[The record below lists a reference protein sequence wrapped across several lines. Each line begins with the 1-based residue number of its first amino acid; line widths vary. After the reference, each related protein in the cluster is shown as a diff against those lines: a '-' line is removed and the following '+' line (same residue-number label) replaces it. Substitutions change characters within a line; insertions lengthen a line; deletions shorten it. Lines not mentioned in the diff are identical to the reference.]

1 MDRRRRLALLF
12 GLSAGLA
19 ALEALLVVTVGPDPA
34 VALVPQIAAPA
45 PFGSFHDL
53 RWLLVYHPSWLAF
66 VAEAGLVLVLRAAL
80 DTVLVRLAWPADVA
94 LLPWRAHFIRT
105 LRYTA
110 IVMAVL
116 LPFAVLVFSMAVTS
130 LSWLFFVAV
139 PVLVMIGV
147 LVHHGAVSPTW
158 WRDAPTRVSVG
169 VVVTAFA
176 ILTVA
181 GGVLSASPG
190 WLAVLV
196 AAVAG
201 GAMGWCRL
209 RLVRSLAGHTPA
221 PRRRPFAVVGLAG
234 VLALVVGGTAIGFAV
249 SVAVEGARTPL
260 PPVRADAT
268 GPPVLIVKGFNS
280 KWDGVT
286 RRWVDGDYRIQRF
299 SYAGLDADGAPEAYD
314 RPATHDSLRV
324 LAWKMREQV
333 DALADETGE
342 QVRIVAES
350 EGALVTLTYLAAT
363 PGAPV
368 RAAVLLSPLLAPGR
382 VYYPPLGDSGWGVV
396 SGTVMAGIAAAL
408 GAVGPVDVS
417 PDTPL
422 FRSILDQAPPL
433 QSLLRCPVPG
443 VRELAILP
451 LDSGVSAPAPV
462 EVQIAHA
469 WVPAF
474 HGGLLG
480 DGTTAEL
487 VGRVLRGDP
496 ASGSGT
502 WSTVSDVVN
511 AGASAWQAPSLQQTL
526 ERTWASLPEP
536 DDCAAARRELQQWV
550 G

>member
-1 MDRRRRLALLF
+1 
-12 GLSAGLA
+12 
-19 ALEALLVVTVGPDPA
+19 
-34 VALVPQIAAPA
+34 
-45 PFGSFHDL
+45 
-53 RWLLVYHPSWLAF
+53 
-66 VAEAGLVLVLRAAL
+66 VLVLRAAL
-80 DTVLVRLAWPADVA
+80 DSVLVRLAWPDDVA
-94 LLPWRAHFIRT
+94 LLPRRAHFLRT

-116 LPFAVLVFSMAVTS
+116 LLFAVLVFSMAVTS

-139 PVLVMIGV
+139 PVLVMVAV

-158 WRDAPTRVSVG
+158 WRDAPTRASVG
-169 VVVTAFA
+169 VVLLTFVV
-176 ILTVA
+176 LTV
-181 GGVLSASPG
+181 GGSVLSATPG

-196 AAVAG
+196 AAAAG

-209 RLVRSLAGHTPA
+209 RLVHSLAGRTPPA
-221 PRRRPFAVVGLAG
+221 RRRPFAVVGLAG
-234 VLALVVGGTAIGFAV
+234 VLVLVVGGTAIGFAV

-260 PPVRADAT
+260 PRARADAT

-286 RRWVDGDYRIQRF
+286 RRWVDGDYRIRRF
-299 SYAGLDADGAPEAYD
+299 SYAGLDVDGAPEPYD

-324 LAWKMREQV
+324 LARKMREQV
-333 DALADETGE
+333 DALAEDTGE
-342 QVRIVAES
+342 PVRIVAES

-363 PGAPV
+363 PDAPV

-396 SGTVMAGIAAAL
+396 SGTVMAGVATAL

-462 EVQIAHA
+462 EAEIPHA

-480 DGTTAEL
+480 DGTTAGL
-487 VGRVLRGDP
+487 VGKVLRGEP
-496 ASGSGT
+496 TPGSVT

-511 AGASAWQAPSLQQTL
+511 AGASAWQAPSLEQDL
-526 ERTWASLPEP
+526 EQSWASLPSP
-536 DDCAAARRELQQWV
+536 DDCAAARQELERWV

>member
-1 MDRRRRLALLF
+1 MERRRRRALLV
-12 GLSAGLA
+12 GTSAGLA
-19 ALEALLVVTVGPDPA
+19 ALEALLVVTVGPEPA
-34 VALVPQIAAPA
+34 VALAPQIAAPA

-53 RWLLVYHPSWLAF
+53 RWLLVYHPSWLVF
-66 VAEAGLVLVLRAAL
+66 VVEAGAVLGLRAAL
-80 DTVLVRLAWPADVA
+80 DTALVRLAWPEDVILA
-94 LLPWRAHFIRT
+94 PWRAHLART

-116 LPFAVLVFSMAVTS
+116 LLFAVLVFSMGVTS

-139 PVLVMIGV
+139 PVLVMIAL
-147 LVHHGAVSPTW
+147 LVHHGAASPTW
-158 WRDAPTRVSVG
+158 WRDPPTRASAG
-169 VVVTAFA
+169 TILVTFA

-190 WLAVLV
+190 WLAVLL
-196 AAVAG
+196 AAAAG

-209 RLVRSLAGHTPA
+209 RLVQSLAGHTPR

-234 VLALVVGGTAIGFAV
+234 VVVLVVAGTAIGFAV
-249 SVAVEGARTPL
+249 SVAVEGARAPL
-260 PPVRADAT
+260 PLARADAS

-286 RRWVDGDYRIQRF
+286 RRWVDGDYRIRRF
-299 SYAGLDADGAPEAYD
+299 SYTGLDASGEPEPYD

-324 LAWKMREQV
+324 LVREMRAQV
-333 DALADETGE
+333 DALADEAGE
-342 QVRIVAES
+342 PVRIVAES

-396 SGTVMAGIAAAL
+396 SGTVMAGITAVL

-422 FRSILDQAPPL
+422 FRSIVDQGPPL
-433 QSLLRCPVPG
+433 RSLLHCPVPG

-451 LDSGVSAPAPV
+451 LDSGVSAPAPLDV
-462 EVQIAHA
+462 EIPHA
-469 WVPAF
+469 SVPAF

-480 DGTTAEL
+480 DGATAEL
-487 VGRVLRGDP
+487 VGKVLRGEP
-496 ASGSGT
+496 ATGSGA
-502 WSTVSDVVN
+502 WSTVSDVIN
-511 AGASAWQAPSLQQTL
+511 AGASPWQVPSLEQDL
-526 ERTWASLPEP
+526 EGAWASLPSPTE
-536 DDCAAARRELQQWV
+536 CAAARQELHAWV

>member
-1 MDRRRRLALLF
+1 MDRRRRRALLI
-12 GLSAGLA
+12 GIPAGLA
-19 ALEALLVVTVGPDPA
+19 ALEALLVLSVGPAPA
-34 VALVPQIAAPA
+34 VALAPQIAAPA

-53 RWLLVYHPSWLAF
+53 RWLLVYHPSWFAF

-80 DTVLVRLAWPADVA
+80 DTALVRLAWPDDVDLA
-94 LLPWRAHFIRT
+94 PWREHLART

-116 LPFAVLVFSMAVTS
+116 LIFAVLVFAMAVTS

-139 PVLVMIGV
+139 PVLLMIGV

-158 WRDAPTRVSVG
+158 WRDAPTRTSVG
-169 VVVTAFA
+169 AVLAAFA

-181 GGVLSASPG
+181 GGVLGAVPS
-190 WLAVLV
+190 WLAVLL

-201 GAMGWCRL
+201 GSMGWCRH
-209 RLVRSLAGHTPA
+209 RLVHSIARHAPP
-221 PRRRPFAVVGLAG
+221 PRRRPFALVGLAG
-234 VLALVVGGTAIGFAV
+234 VLVLVVAGTAIGFAV

-260 PPVRADAT
+260 PPARADAT
-268 GPPVLIVKGFNS
+268 GAPVLVVKGFNS

-286 RRWVDGDYRIQRF
+286 RRWVDGDYRIRRF
-299 SYAGLDADGAPEAYD
+299 SYAGLDADGEPRPYD
-314 RPATHDSLRV
+314 RPATHRRLQV
-324 LAWKMREQV
+324 LARAMREQV
-333 DALADETGE
+333 DAFADATGE
-342 QVRIVAES
+342 PVRIVAES
-350 EGALVTLTYLAAT
+350 EGALVALTYLAAT
-363 PGAPV
+363 PDAPV

-382 VYYPPLGDSGWGVV
+382 VYYPPLGESGWGVV
-396 SGTVMAGIAAAL
+396 SGTVMGGIAAAL

-417 PDTPL
+417 SDTPL
-422 FRSILDQAPPL
+422 FRSILAQAPTL

-443 VRELAILP
+443 VRQLAILP

-462 EVQIAHA
+462 EVGLPHA

-480 DGTTAEL
+480 DDATAEL
-487 VGRVLRGDP
+487 VEKVLRGLP

-502 WSTVSDVVN
+502 WSSVGDVVN
-511 AGASAWQAPSLQQTL
+511 AGASAWQAPSLEQGL
-526 ERTWASLPEP
+526 EPAWASLPAP
-536 DDCAAARRELQQWV
+536 DECVAARRELARWV